1 MSLLPPPAVTVTS
14 AKARCH
20 LVVVTALP
28 AVCASYVVTI
38 TVAYWAAVWASI
50 ITGPSCVSCFTLLVS
65 CSTSQCC

>member
-1 MSLLPPPAVTVTS
+1 MSPPPLPAVTVTS

-20 LVVVTALP
+20 HVVGTALP
-28 AVCASYVVTI
+28 AVCVSYVVTT

-50 ITGPSCVSCFTLLVS
+50 ITGPFCASCFMLLVS

>member
-1 MSLLPPPAVTVTS
+1 RRQFAARPSPMRKQWDPSDRKAVTVTS

-38 TVAYWAAVWASI
+38 TVAYW
-50 ITGPSCVSCFTLLVS
+50 
-65 CSTSQCC
+65 